1 MHKRLL
7 NWYLSRDSV
16 PYWYVLGADCLIV
29 VASGILA
36 YAMGHGAATMVGNFG
51 PLMHSLLAYLL
62 CFMVGFRVLHTYSGI
77 IRNTTMADLLRVTA
91 ALGIGVSLIMMLR
104 MWLHA
109 DSILLPLRFRDLI
122 TLTLIAAV
130 GMCGLRVIAKEF

>member
-1 MHKRLL
+1 MKR
-7 NWYLSRDSV
+7 
-16 PYWYVLGADCLIV
+16 IH
-29 VASGILA
+29 AS
-36 YAMGHGAATMVGNFG
+36 AAVN
-51 PLMHSLLAYLL
+51 A
-62 CFMVGFRVLHTYSGI
+62 YSGI

-130 GMCGLRVIAKEF
+130 GMCGLRVIAKEFYDLYLRNYSPGGAYEEGWCADHTVEWLKSHPALLVIN